1 MVEEALDAY
10 LTDNEDSREDV
21 FVSSLLGKVGVKLTH
36 AKDENGLLL
45 YMHINPPTF
54 VKDYSYKEYTYIS
67 GTNKVSESTV
77 SIHVNYNRQGKGRNL
92 YSEFDIVETIYRY
105 HDIMQGKCDH
115 YVPRRPSLP
124 DLSKGGLILFFHLPK
139 TGGSSLRHLA
149 KSNEQLEYYSNEHHS
164 MDASKALIT
173 HWTKTTK
180 NENLGRTKF
189 FEFHWQ
195 LEPCKYFNWKQNKIL
210 LALYFLT
217 FIFAQSLPLFQV
229 FQLQE
234 QLRAWRL
241 DAKKTEFLFLFLL
254 C

>member
-1 MVEEALDAY
+1 
-10 LTDNEDSREDV
+10 
-21 FVSSLLGKVGVKLTH
+21 
-36 AKDENGLLL
+36 
-45 YMHINPPTF
+45 MHINPPTF

-195 LEPCKYFNWKQNKIL
+195 LEPF
-210 LALYFLT
+210 
-217 FIFAQSLPLFQV
+217 

-241 DAKKTEFLFLFLL
+241 DAKKKQNSFFCFYYAEDASRRILINL
-254 C
+254 